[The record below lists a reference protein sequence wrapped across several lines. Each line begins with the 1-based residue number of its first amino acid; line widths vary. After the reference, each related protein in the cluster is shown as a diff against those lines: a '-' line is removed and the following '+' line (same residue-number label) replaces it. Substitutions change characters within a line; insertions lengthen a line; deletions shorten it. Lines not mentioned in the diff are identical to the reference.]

1 MFFSNKNLTCI
12 ISVNAPVNPEK
23 VGKLIPIP
31 YANQELILDDIYLN
45 LTSNKLVKIK
55 CSYSNNIFYNC
66 DIVDFNSECEN
77 ALSSNSIEKAL
88 KNCEFRESD
97 QITPKLT
104 KNGIL
109 VPYNEQLTF
118 FNKINDTTSLPLDI
132 DFSKKSP
139 MLIITSKTLKIIGKA
154 FHQTFSP
161 FSTKDDILY
170 SKYTPEDIQYFADY
184 LQRTLNLSNEEILII
199 SQTGIGL
206 LFFGVVIMAI
216 LTCCKLYKK
225 NALLNTFQSTLY
237 NRKEPKSLRKFLQK

>member
-1 MFFSNKNLTCI
+1 M
-12 ISVNAPVNPEK
+12 
-23 VGKLIPIP
+23 
-31 YANQELILDDIYLN
+31 
-45 LTSNKLVKIK
+45 
-55 CSYSNNIFYNC
+55 
-66 DIVDFNSECEN
+66 
-77 ALSSNSIEKAL
+77 
-88 KNCEFRESD
+88 
-97 QITPKLT
+97 
-104 KNGIL
+104 
-109 VPYNEQLTF
+109 TF